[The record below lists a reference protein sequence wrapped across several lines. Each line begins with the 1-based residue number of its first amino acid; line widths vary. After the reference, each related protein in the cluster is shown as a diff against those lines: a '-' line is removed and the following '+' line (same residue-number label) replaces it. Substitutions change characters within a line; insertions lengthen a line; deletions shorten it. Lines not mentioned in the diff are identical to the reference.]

1 MASPHNPH
9 TPPSVSLETDSARK
23 VVRVHFHGIVIPAEL
38 KTQVRLLQDEV
49 QRLGPGFVLV
59 TDLTGLESMDLD
71 CVSHLTRLMDVCL
84 AAGVA
89 KVIRIIP
96 DPAKDIGLNLLSQVH
111 YRGRVPTAIFD
122 SRADADK
129 ELARR

>member
-1 MASPHNPH
+1 MPSPHNPH
-9 TPPSVSLETDSARK
+9 TSPSVSVQTDTTRK
-23 VVRVHFHGIVIPAEL
+23 VVRVHFQGTVLPTQL
-38 KTQVRLLQDEV
+38 KTQVRNVQDDV
-49 QRLGPGFVLV
+49 QRLGPGFVLI

-71 CVSHLTRLMDVCL
+71 CVAHLTRMMDVCL

-96 DPAKDIGLNLLSQVH
+96 DPTKDIGLNLLSQVH
-111 YRGRVPTAIFD
+111 YRGRVPTAIFETQ
-122 SRADADK
+122 AEADK